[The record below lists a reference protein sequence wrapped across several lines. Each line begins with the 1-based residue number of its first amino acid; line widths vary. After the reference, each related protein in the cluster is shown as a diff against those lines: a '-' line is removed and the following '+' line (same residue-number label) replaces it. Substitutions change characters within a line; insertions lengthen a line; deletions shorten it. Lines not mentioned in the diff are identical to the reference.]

1 MVLIPRANRVDLS
14 RPPAAYRDYPRTQD
28 RILLLRRILER
39 LRKRIPVDSNNAS
52 AKSEVYYKFIESW
65 FIAKGNDRHYEQFS
79 EQFDTVDLG
88 FCPPPLLRMAWSSVD
103 RGEGMYGSSSES
115 SLNEVAGSNIQNINQ
130 KGYELG
136 RLQKDNMD
144 EFLSW
149 AFFGVH
155 NSIVQ
160 STPET
165 LKVLDEFYQTLK
177 AEANLT
183 FESGRNPNFSPRCF
197 TFEEVKSLYRP
208 YCVYAGVALLRI
220 AANMILLL
228 IGFRQYTCERGL
240 RYWHRAPKSS
250 KRRESS
256 FIFFHGIAPGGFAPY
271 LPMIFFGLLRES
283 SLQRDI
289 FFFENL
295 AVSYSL
301 CFDSVSEED
310 TVHGVLEAIDRH
322 LICDKSERNLTLCG
336 HSLGSC
342 QLTWMVKSSHLKK
355 RIQNLILIDPV
366 SILLSEPDVMIN
378 FLYTR
383 RESEE
388 LEDSSNSW
396 ALKFIRFFHESK
408 IHLVASSEIFI
419 EHYLRRNFAWYNSEL
434 WLADVPKECNVLVCL
449 SEHDEI
455 VNSSKV
461 EKEVSD
467 HNNIVSSQTTSQ
479 DGPIVDKIMWKDVGH
494 AHCITHYDKWL
505 EIFEAMCRMK

>member
-1 MVLIPRANRVDLS
+1 MDNDN
-14 RPPAAYRDYPRTQD
+14 D
-28 RILLLRRILER
+28 
-39 LRKRIPVDSNNAS
+39 S
-52 AKSEVYYKFIESW
+52 AKTEVYYKFIESW

-79 EQFDTVDLG
+79 EQFDTVDVG

-103 RGEGMYGSSSES
+103 RGEGMNGSSSES
-115 SLNEVAGSNIQNINQ
+115 SLNEVAGSNSQNMHR
-130 KGYELG
+130 KEFELG
-136 RLQKDNMD
+136 RLQKENMD

-155 NSIVQ
+155 NSVVQ
-160 STPET
+160 STPEMFKE
-165 LKVLDEFYQTLK
+165 LNEFYRTLE

-183 FESGRNPNFSPRCF
+183 FESGRNANFSPRCF
-197 TFEEVKSLYRP
+197 TFEEVNSLYRP

-220 AANMILLL
+220 AANMILLF

-240 RYWHRAPKSS
+240 RYWHRAAKSN
-250 KRRESS
+250 KRRESP
-256 FIFFHGIAPGGFAPY
+256 FVFFHGIAPGGYAPY

-283 SLQRDI
+283 SLKRDI

-301 CFDSVSEED
+301 CFDSISEED
-310 TVHGVLEAIDRH
+310 TVHGVLEALDRH
-322 LICDKSERNLTLCG
+322 LICDEPERNVTFCG

-342 QLTWMVKSSHLKK
+342 QLTWMVKSSRLKM
-355 RIQNLILIDPV
+355 RIRNLILIDPV

-388 LEDSSNSW
+388 LEDGPNSW
-396 ALKFIRFFHESK
+396 TRKLIRCFHESK

-434 WLADVPKECNVLVCL
+434 WLADVPPECNVLVCL
-449 SEHDEI
+449 SEDDEI
-455 VNSSKV
+455 VNSPKV
-461 EKEVSD
+461 EKEVLN
-467 HNNIVSSQTTSQ
+467 HNIHLSSETANENQ
-479 DGPIVDKIMWKDVGH
+479 DGPIVDKIMWKGVGH
-494 AHCITHYDKWL
+494 AHCITHHDKWL